1 MHVCCHSNP
10 SKVRAV
16 HPSKS
21 RSLRMSISALSL
33 ACIIVSAAGFS
44 SADAQSNR
52 SCPACNCQLKNAESL
67 IGLIDNRVQTV
78 VQNILN
84 AVLADQPS
92 KINSYSWMAI
102 TTISCKI
109 NIRVSPS
116 VHESVC
122 VCGGR
127 GAI

>member
-1 MHVCCHSNP
+1 MNKINL
-10 SKVRAV
+10 KVDAYMFVAIVTLLRFV

-21 RSLRMSISALSL
+21 RSLRMSIVALSL
-33 ACIIVSAAGFS
+33 SCIIVSVAGFS
-44 SADAQSNR
+44 PPDAQSNR
-52 SCPACNCQLKNAESL
+52 SCPACNCHLKNAESL

-92 KINSYSWMAI
+92 KTNPYSWLTVI
-102 TTISCKI
+102 TIPCKT

-116 VHESVC
+116 VYESV
-122 VCGGR
+122 
-127 GAI
+127 